1 MHTARSFQNIIRS
14 VAANA
19 LLRAWVPRCTRF
31 RKRDRSRASSTHT
44 ADGKHRRIGL
54 APSEEAYQCEAP
66 PAQFVDPILGRTL
79 ENNSLG
85 AVATHAVQIMGAGYR
100 SAHVSSKQFLPI
112 SE

>member
-14 VAANA
+14 VAATP
-19 LLRAWVPRCTRF
+19 LLLAWCRGARL
-31 RKRDRSRASSTHT
+31 SASETGVRHLSTHT